1 MRRLRHNSSG
11 AVLLVVLWTLLILS
25 VLAVSLGRN
34 ASIELSL
41 VKYALAKAKSKYL
54 AWAGIIYAIDQIQQ
68 DSGDPVSNQQDTL
81 YDCAVPSHQG
91 KTPEELFK
99 EQTLRDGY
107 FTVQHFE
114 KNAAPAA
121 PKTFYGLR
129 DEERKINVNALT
141 PENVMIL
148 SALLADLGSDEGIA
162 QTIAFSVLDWKDED
176 DTIGKE
182 GYGVEDAYYM
192 GLDNP
197 YHCKNRPLD
206 SKEELLL
213 VKGMTP
219 EIFDQVK
226 DFVTIFPQRGNL
238 KINLDTVS
246 EKVLRAAAGA
256 FSGSPTNT
264 ESSDAD
270 SLVRKMLEYRRGED
284 GEESTAD
291 DRLIDLNPMALNAKE
306 TVLFLMVS
314 QFQTR
319 RSDYIHIQ
327 SHGVEQNRDVRTQID
342 AIVSR
347 DDLSIHYWHRD
358 Y

>member
-1 MRRLRHNSSG
+1 MRRLRDNTG

-41 VKYALAKAKSKYL
+41 VKHAIAKAKSKYL
-54 AWAGIIYAIDQIQQ
+54 AWAGIIYAMDQIRQ
-68 DSGDPVSNQQDTL
+68 DSGDPASNQQDTL
-81 YDCAVPSHQG
+81 YRCAIPSHQG

-99 EQTLRDGY
+99 EQVLRDGH
-107 FTVQHFE
+107 FSIQHLE
-114 KNAAPAA
+114 EDGMSAV

-129 DEERKINVNALT
+129 DEERKINVNVLT
-141 PENVMIL
+141 PGNVMIL
-148 SALLADLGSDEGIA
+148 SALLVDLGLDEGIA
-162 QTIAFSVLDWKDED
+162 RTIAFSVLDWKDED
-176 DTIGKE
+176 DTISKE
-182 GYGVEDAYYM
+182 GYSAEDAYYM
-192 GLDNP
+192 GLDRP

-206 SKEELLL
+206 SREELLL

-226 DFVTIFPQRGNL
+226 DFVTIFPQSGNL
-238 KINLDTVS
+238 KINFDTVS
-246 EKVLRAAAGA
+246 EKALRACAGA
-256 FSGSPTNT
+256 FSGSLTNT

-270 SLVRKMLEYRRGED
+270 SLVRKMLDYRRGED

-291 DRLIDLNPMALNAKE
+291 DRLIALNSMGLNAKE

-327 SHGVEQNRDVRTQID
+327 SHGVEQNRDVQTQID
-342 AIVSR
+342 TIVNR
-347 DDLSIHYWHRD
+347 DDLSITYWHRD
-358 Y
+358 

>member
-1 MRRLRHNSSG
+1 MRRLKDNTG

-54 AWAGIIYAIDQIQQ
+54 AWAGIIYAIDQIRQ
-68 DSGDPVSNQQDTL
+68 DSGDPASNQQDTL

-91 KTPEELFK
+91 KTLEELFK
-99 EQTLRDGY
+99 EQPLRDGH

-114 KNAAPAA
+114 EDAVSAT
-121 PKTFYGLR
+121 PKIFYGLR

-141 PENVMIL
+141 SENVMIL
-148 SALLADLGSDEGIA
+148 SALLTDLGSDEETA

-176 DTIGKE
+176 GAISKE
-182 GYGVEDAYYM
+182 GYGAEDAHYM
-192 GLDNP
+192 GLDKP

-213 VKGMTP
+213 VQGMTP
-219 EIFDQVK
+219 EIFDRVK

-246 EKVLRAAAGA
+246 ERALRAAAGA
-256 FSGSPTNT
+256 FSGSLTNT

-284 GEESTAD
+284 GEDSTAD
-291 DRLIDLNPMALNAKE
+291 DRLIDLNLMGLNAKE

-327 SHGVEQNRDVRTQID
+327 SHGVEQNRDVQTRID